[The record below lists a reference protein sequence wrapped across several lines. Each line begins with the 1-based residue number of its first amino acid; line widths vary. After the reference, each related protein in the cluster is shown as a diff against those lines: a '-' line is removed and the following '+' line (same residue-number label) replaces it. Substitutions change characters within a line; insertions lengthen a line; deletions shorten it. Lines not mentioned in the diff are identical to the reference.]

1 MKTCNP
7 CHWPRKKIE
16 FEADISQFSY
26 DLNYFDAD
34 GFQLELSSNR
44 KYKGAW
50 IKTKFDMRYMR
61 YMGAEIYRLF
71 GDLKPSDRFKI
82 TVEKL

>member
-7 CHWPRKKIE
+7 CHWLRKKIE
-16 FEADISQFSY
+16 FEADINQFSY
-26 DLNYFDAD
+26 DLNYFGAD
-34 GFQLELSSNR
+34 NVIQLELSSNH

-50 IKTKFDMRYMR
+50 IKTKFDMRYM
-61 YMGAEIYRLF
+61 GAEIYRLF
-71 GDLKPSDRFKI
+71 GDLKLSDRFKI